1 MEVSW
6 TSAFSW
12 TSALTVA
19 EKNGIQTNG
28 KMYQNIQNN
37 ERYKLAFSA
46 GDISGINGAIRE
58 VVKNAGDQY
67 KNIDIPLMNPEGDW
81 VTPGNRI
88 ETIDENIAEIH
99 EGQSVRQ
106 IHA

>member
-1 MEVSW
+1 
-6 TSAFSW
+6 
-12 TSALTVA
+12 
-19 EKNGIQTNG
+19 
-28 KMYQNIQNN
+28 MYQTIQND
-37 ERYKLAFSA
+37 EKYKLAFSS
-46 GDISGINGAIRE
+46 GNISGINGAIRE
-58 VVKNAGDQY
+58 VVKGAGDKY

-81 VTPGNRI
+81 VTSNEGIAGERETGNRV